1 MKKSN
6 IALAALALIAS
17 TAAMAEGVTVYG
29 VIDAGI
35 AKTTGSGT
43 YLDGTGGFN
52 GGNWIGFKGSED
64 LGNGMKADFQ
74 LESGLNTNGLVDNGG
89 AAGAGDNNAGVLFSR
104 VSTVGL
110 SGDFGSVKIGQ
121 QLSPYILAQAVGTA
135 GNGHFFVNRIVMGGG
150 GSFGNAAVNM
160 GGGNF
165 GMNGFFIPNA
175 VSYTSPAIGGFT
187 ATVLTST
194 KTGASGGGVAAADAS
209 DRYDALMI
217 GGAVAGVNVTA
228 GYQKRK
234 DTDRGMTLSASYT
247 IGELTLAGNYTDF
260 KAEATTAVKSWS
272 ASGSYQVMPALSVS
286 LQYARNNL
294 DAAQTLT
301 NVGASY
307 ALSKRT
313 SLYATYGTATNGAIS
328 GYSLRGSY
336 AATGDRNNTTAA
348 GVIHSF

>member
-35 AKTTGSGT
+35 AKSTGTNT

-89 AAGAGDNNAGVLFSR
+89 AAGAGANNAGVLFSR

-110 SGDFGSVKIGQ
+110 SGDFGSVKLGQ

-135 GNGHFFVNRIVMGGG
+135 GNGHFFVNRMIMGGG
-150 GSFGNAAVNM
+150 LGNAAVNM

-175 VSYTSPAIGGFT
+175 VSYTTPSIGGFS

-194 KTGASGGGVAAADAS
+194 KSGGSNGGVTQGDPS

-247 IGELTLAGNYTDF
+247 MGELTLAGNYTDY
-260 KAEATTAVKSWS
+260 KAETTTAVKSYS
-272 ASGSYQVMPALSVS
+272 VSGSYQVMPALSLS

-294 DAAQTLT
+294 DAAQSIA

-307 ALSKRT
+307 SLSKRT
-313 SLYATYGTATNGAIS
+313 SLYATYGTATNGAVS
-328 GYSLRGSY
+328 GYSSRGSY